1 MNLSRVFNAISEDPD
16 TGWFGHLTNGMR
28 ADWYIVVLPGHD
40 ASVRCKLCSSE
51 QTPGF
56 AFAGHLE
63 GGRSSRVGLGHLS
76 CQDLRVVRHHS
87 RGGG

>member
-40 ASVRCKLCSSE
+40 ARVRCKLCSSE

-63 GGRSSRVGLGHLS
+63 GGGQQPCWTRASLVPVTASIS
-76 CQDLRVVRHHS
+76 
-87 RGGG
+87 